1 MVIGGYILT
10 AHAAEQAARWGLTAE
25 EIEEAVSGVA
35 KGNPVN
41 SWDSVV
47 RFYTAICEVR
57 VDRVMGTI
65 VTVIN
70 KIRR

>member
-41 SWDSVV
+41 PWDSVV

-70 KIRR
+70 KISR